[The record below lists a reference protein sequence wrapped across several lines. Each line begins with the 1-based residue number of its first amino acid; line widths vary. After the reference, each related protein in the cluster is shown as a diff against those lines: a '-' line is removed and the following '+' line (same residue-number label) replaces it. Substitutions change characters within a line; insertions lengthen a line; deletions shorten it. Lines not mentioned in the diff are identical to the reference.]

1 MKQKSKLKP
10 NQNKNRFKII
20 ALAPV
25 GAAHSSGTTAVT
37 AAIWPSGGLGCGS
50 VRACSPRGR
59 EGFSAS
65 SGGRLGLGRSNVLCP
80 LELRNLG
87 LLKGVFRLV
96 GVKALADPIGCVR
109 CGERVG
115 VGGNEG
121 LYDSSFLPGSVRI
134 SNTVCR

>member
-50 VRACSPRGR
+50 VGACSPRGR
-59 EGFSAS
+59 EGFSRILWWAPRPWEKQRALPSRASEPGLAQGRFPIGRCES
-65 SGGRLGLGRSNVLCP
+65 SG
-80 LELRNLG
+80 
-87 LLKGVFRLV
+87 
-96 GVKALADPIGCVR
+96 
-109 CGERVG
+109 
-115 VGGNEG
+115 
-121 LYDSSFLPGSVRI
+121 
-134 SNTVCR
+134 